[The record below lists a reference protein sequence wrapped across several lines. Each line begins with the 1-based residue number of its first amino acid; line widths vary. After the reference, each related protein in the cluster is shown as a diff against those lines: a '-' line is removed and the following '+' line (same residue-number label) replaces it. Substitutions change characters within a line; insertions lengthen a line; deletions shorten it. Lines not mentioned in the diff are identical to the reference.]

1 MGVSLA
7 VAGAIGVAGVALI
20 AQTLRQDAD
29 CPKIVRWL
37 QWVVLPI
44 YIVITALAVA
54 PGIVA
59 ALGLGLTPLQTEA
72 IVLSLLLFF
81 GVQTAWFLL
90 LEPTREER
98 RKRAEAHDAATAK
111 VPAQGV

>member
-1 MGVSLA
+1 MARRVSFA

-59 ALGLGLTPLQTEA
+59 ALGAG
-72 IVLSLLLFF
+72 
-81 GVQTAWFLL
+81 
-90 LEPTREER
+90 
-98 RKRAEAHDAATAK
+98 RAT
-111 VPAQGV
+111 VPAEGL